1 MDFAAARKENDELF
15 LAEKDSIASGEKRDV
30 LIPFAKAWLG
40 MFYVIDNQL
49 PPADR
54 LRMLASPALAE
65 AIEQGF
71 RAVLKQDN
79 WPELERIA
87 EAFTQHREYNEGYI
101 FLAAMDLRAKEERDF
116 IAGLEWAVIQRAIL
130 FNFSINTGYQ
140 KRWFD
145 DMLRLHK
152 PEVVIVMT
160 KFWVALLKNGA
171 SYIPGRNFIFAE
183 HPDLDFVKQA
193 ILPLLLH
200 WQDCRVKKL
209 RQLLQLA
216 FRYANREEFLEVC
229 EQVLKQET
237 RLNEKP
243 RLLWVASAYFLDP
256 VKYASL
262 LSTYIG
268 RVKLKIMPLLDFTIV
283 LLADRKTFHIEISD
297 KSIVQLLRIIAPV
310 FPPQHH
316 VYGAFGKLDINSRNV
331 MQLFY
336 ALLLSDNPDVAA
348 EVKSLRKARVMK
360 IYSAVLD
367 DLLKLLIRK
376 RNDEKFE
383 VPDFDTYIE
392 NLVNNNCLQG
402 RSNRFD
408 KT

>member
-1 MDFAAARKENDELF
+1 MDFEAARKENDELF
-15 LAEKDSIASGEKRDV
+15 LVEKDSIARGEKRDV
-30 LIPFAKAWLG
+30 LVPFAKAYLG

-49 PPADR
+49 PAAER

-79 WPELERIA
+79 WPELELIA

-101 FLAAMDLRAKEERDF
+101 FLAAMDLLAKEDRHF
-116 IAGLEWAVIQRAIL
+116 IAGLDRASIQRAIL

-140 KRWFD
+140 KSWFEE
-145 DMLRLHK
+145 LLQRHK
-152 PEVVIVMT
+152 PKVIEVMT
-160 KFWVALLKNGA
+160 AFWVALLEKGA
-171 SYIPGRNFIFAE
+171 SYIPGRNFIFSDQ
-183 HPDLDFVKQA
+183 PDLDFVKQA

-216 FRYANREEFLEVC
+216 FRYADGDAFLEVC
-229 EQVLKQET
+229 EQVLKQEN
-237 RLNEKP
+237 RLNEKT

-283 LLADRKTFHIEISD
+283 LLADRKTFNIEISD
-297 KSIVQLLRIIAPV
+297 KSIVQLLRIIAPI

-336 ALLLSDNPDVAA
+336 ALLLSDNQDVAA

-367 DLLKLLIRK
+367 DLLQLLMRK
-376 RNDEKFE
+376 RNEENFE
-383 VPDFDTYIE
+383 VPDFDSYIE
-392 NLVNNNCLQG
+392 NLVKNNCLQG